1 MARETLSSRLGFC
14 ALAAGCTIG
23 LGNVWRFPFVTG
35 EYGGGAFVLIYLV
48 FLAILG
54 YPILTMELAIG
65 RAGGSNLVG
74 SYRKLPAKHGNI
86 FGRLGMLF
94 FAGNLILLMY
104 YSTVTGWLASYLTGY
119 VTGTITSC
127 SGAEATGAYFNA
139 LISDPVKSTLAMVI
153 VTGLSAI
160 VCACGLQAGVEKC
173 VKMMMALLFVILVVL
188 AVRCLFLPGA
198 GKALKFYLLPDFSR
212 AFDKGIG
219 NVLYAAM
226 GQAFFTLSVGI
237 GSMAIFGS
245 YIGKERSLSGEGVFI
260 ILLDTIVALLAGF
273 IIFPICFSYGVS
285 VDQGLGLV
293 FVSLPN
299 IFNTMPMPQITGTV
313 FFLFLLLAALTT
325 LIAVIENLA
334 AFLIDEF
341 ALPRR
346 LSAIIAGVAVTVL
359 SVPCA
364 LGFGVLKFI
373 QPLGKGSCIL
383 DLEDFI
389 VSQNLLPLG
398 ALFAWYFCLS
408 KRGWGWKNFLAET
421 DCGTGMRFP
430 VKAYIYIKYILP
442 VLIVAV
448 FAAGY
453 IQQFDLVNK
462 IISLF
467 K

>member
-1 MARETLSSRLGFC
+1 MARETLSSRLGFL

-54 YPILTMELAIG
+54 YPILNMELAIG

-74 SYRKLPAKHGNI
+74 SYRKLPAKNGKL
-86 FGRLGMLF
+86 FGRLGTLF

-104 YSTVTGWLASYLTGY
+104 YSTVTGWLASYLLGY
-119 VTGTITSC
+119 LNGSLAAC
-127 SGAEATGAYFNA
+127 SGAEATGAYFNS
-139 LISDPVKSTLAMVI
+139 LISNPAASLTAMAV
-153 VTGLSAI
+153 VTVASAI
-160 VCACGLQAGVEKC
+160 ICACGLQAGVEKC
-173 VKMMMALLFVILVVL
+173 VKTMMALLFIIMIIL
-188 AVRCLFLPGA
+188 AVRCGFLPGA

-212 AFDKGIG
+212 AFEKGIG

-245 YIGKERSLSGEGVFI
+245 YIGKERSLAGESAVI
-260 ILLDTIVALLAGF
+260 ISLDTTVALLAGL
-273 IIFPICFSYGVS
+273 IIFPVCFSYGVS
-285 VDQGLGLV
+285 VDQGPGLV

-299 IFNTMPMPQITGTV
+299 IFNTMPLPRVTGTV

-341 ALPRR
+341 SFTRR
-346 LSAIIAGVAVTVL
+346 RASLTAGAAVAVL
-359 SVPCA
+359 SIPCA
-364 LGFGVLKFI
+364 LGFGVWKSI

-398 ALFAWYFCLS
+398 ALFVWYFCLS
-408 KRGWGWKNFLAET
+408 KRAWGWKNFITET
-421 DCGTGMRFP
+421 DSGKGMRFP
-430 VKAYIYIKYILP
+430 VKSYFYIKYILP

-448 FAAGY
+448 FIAGY
-453 IQQFDLVNK
+453 VQQFDLINK
-462 IISLF
+462 ITALF